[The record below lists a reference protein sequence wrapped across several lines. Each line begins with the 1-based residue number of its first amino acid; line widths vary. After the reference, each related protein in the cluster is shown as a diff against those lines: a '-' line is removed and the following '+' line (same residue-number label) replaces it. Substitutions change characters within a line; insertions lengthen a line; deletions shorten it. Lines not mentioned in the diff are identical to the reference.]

1 MAQPPH
7 KPSSNKDER
16 GPHGTKPSED
26 EQGAQKDRHPTPHDD
41 KLHQQGE
48 FKDQHVPLRDPNAG
62 KGPAIGGG
70 HLTTQ
75 GGERVYEGPADP
87 PVETIGD
94 LQRKQSAHYEEM
106 GDQAYHAEGQAV
118 IDQQLEREGR
128 QGTVPGV
135 GYRRDED
142 DEPRHP
148 TKAR

>member
-1 MAQPPH
+1 MAQPPQ
-7 KPSSNKDER
+7 KSPSK
-16 GPHGTKPSED
+16 
-26 EQGAQKDRHPTPHDD
+26 DD

-48 FKDQHVPLRDPNAG
+48 FKEGHIPLKDPNAG

-118 IDQQLEREGR
+118 IDQQGR

-142 DEPRHP
+142 DEPRHS
-148 TKAR
+148 TKAK